1 MSRGHLSEDEMIDVL
16 VEDVAPE
23 LAPELEEHLL
33 ACPECTK
40 KLEGLLEA
48 GAEFPRERWE
58 QDREAFI
65 RDLRQKLFGGER

>member
-1 MSRGHLSEDEMIDVL
+1 MSRGHLS
-16 VEDVAPE
+16 
-23 LAPELEEHLL
+23 
-33 ACPECTK
+33 
-40 KLEGLLEA
+40 EGLLEA